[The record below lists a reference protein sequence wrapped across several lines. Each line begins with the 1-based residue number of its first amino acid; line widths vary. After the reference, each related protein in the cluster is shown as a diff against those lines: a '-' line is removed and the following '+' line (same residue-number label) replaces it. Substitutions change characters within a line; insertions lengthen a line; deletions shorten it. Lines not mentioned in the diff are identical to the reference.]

1 MPLCRVGVRMGAH
14 LDFLFTGSK
23 NIIQSR
29 VVGAV
34 MQHPDPLS
42 GEGSLSSALSSQLLD
57 LDLFRDSPS
66 C

>member
-1 MPLCRVGVRMGAH
+1 MGAH